1 MRVARTLVF
10 AALGMLAFAPPSAA
24 AILSVCSTDSP
35 GPCAVQQLVLRSA
48 GVGIQL
54 YVQGSTGVDVT
65 IEVTGGNIEGFA
77 PNYMEVVEYHTTIL
91 VPDPPT
97 TQIHIVGVQDSP
109 TNPLTTFQLGTLT
122 VDATLPSINVKVVEG
137 RGVDALDNMIL
148 IDPVVIALPEPA
160 QWLMLTAG
168 SAALTALG
176 QRRSRRAKQRV

>member
-1 MRVARTLVF
+1 M
-10 AALGMLAFAPPSAA
+10 AADDIIVIKPATSKIIGVMK
-24 AILSVCSTDSP
+24 
-35 GPCAVQQLVLRSA
+35 QLLLRSA

-77 PNYMEVVEYHTTIL
+77 PNSIEVVEYHTTIL

-122 VDATLPSINVKVVEG
+122 VDATLPSIIVKVVEG

-148 IDPVVIALPEPA
+148 ITIVHDHHP
-160 QWLMLTAG
+160 WL
-168 SAALTALG
+168 
-176 QRRSRRAKQRV
+176 